1 MRHLLVVLLAACG
14 PMPTTPD
21 DAGDDAGAGNASV
34 RFTLTWQTPSCEAC
48 TASADVAPEDL
59 AAVRVSFSSTLNG
72 WACNVRDTAADCTYR
87 CGRPPGTA
95 DAGCAW
101 APCLGGP
108 LECR

>member
-1 MRHLLVVLLAACG
+1 MRYLALLALAACG
-14 PMPTTPD
+14 PMPTMPD
-21 DAGDDAGAGNASV
+21 ASVQDAGPV

-48 TASADVAPEDL
+48 MASADVAPSDV
-59 AAVRVSFSSTLNG
+59 AAVRASFNSTLNG
-72 WACNVRDTAADCTYR
+72 WACALDENDAGVSANCTYR

-101 APCLGGP
+101 TPCLGGP